1 MIIVSKPK
9 ISCEP
14 KKISLR
20 GDPTCDK
27 DGNLLW
33 VVGVQ
38 RLTWVTMLVW
48 MIRLTW
54 VLWVH
59 FFLDTVLEIKGEG
72 G

>member
-20 GDPTCDK
+20 GDPLGCRRSQTDLG
-27 DGNLLW
+27 DHAGLDDQTYL
-33 VVGVQ
+33 GP
-38 RLTWVTMLVW
+38 LGTL
-48 MIRLTW
+48 
-54 VLWVH
+54 
-59 FFLDTVLEIKGEG
+59 FLDTVLEIKGEG